1 MIARY
6 KIQGLIGITLS
17 VLCLYGPGCQPSHYR
32 KQKDDTAA
40 KIISQKQLE
49 ALGRTEPFSINR
61 PSSIFR
67 RRLLEDQN
75 LPHFGPA
82 SLGSDQLEPIPHWPK
97 DDYLK
102 EQQALTTDEKL
113 DPNTPVKLTLLQSLE
128 VGARNSFDYQTRKE
142 EVFRSALSLDL
153 ERNEFRTIF
162 NGQMNSLIN
171 SDTRGP
177 DTVTGTVNSADVG
190 VNKKLENGMDLS
202 SALAVDLARLL
213 TMNQASSL
221 GLVADASVSVPLLRG
236 SGKHIVTEPLTQ
248 AERNVVYAIWEF
260 ERFKKQFA
268 VQVASN
274 YLSVLSQLD
283 TLKNNQDDYRSRIA
297 SARRSRRLA
306 DAGRIQEIEVDQA
319 VQNELQARR
328 RWISAEQQYQRQ
340 LDSFKTLL
348 GLPADAKIN
357 LDPNDLKVLTAPSS
371 ELIQKIAQREEIR
384 YDSQTPP
391 ADAPINLVPPTHEGA
406 GPLELEEE
414 TALQLAFDHRLDLW
428 VAQGRMFDA
437 QRAVVVAAD
446 ALGAELTLFGSAN
459 WGDSRSSVGSAVQ
472 EDAKLRLDEGT
483 YSALLTLDLPFERT
497 REAINYR
504 NSYIQLESSLRDVQA
519 LEDDIK
525 LQIRNELRD
534 MLELR
539 ENLAIQSQSV
549 FVAEKRV
556 KSVNLFLDA
565 GRAQMRDLL
574 DAQDALLAAQISLT
588 SAVVD
593 YRVAELQIQRDMG
606 VLQVNENGL
615 WQEYAPEMV
624 NDVKK

>member
-1 MIARY
+1 MAVMVWLIAA
-6 KIQGLIGITLS
+6 
-17 VLCLYGPGCQPSHYR
+17 GCQPSHYR
-32 KQKDDTAA
+32 KQKDEAA
-40 KIISQKQLE
+40 ADIITQKQQE
-49 ALGRTEPFSINR
+49 ALGRTEPFSITR

-75 LPHFGPA
+75 LPYVGPA

-102 EQQALTTDEKL
+102 EQQALTTEGKL
-113 DPNTPVKLTLLQSLE
+113 DPNTPVTLTLLQSLE
-128 VGARNSFDYQTRKE
+128 IGARNSFDYQSRKE
-142 EVFRSALSLDL
+142 DVFRSALSLDL

-162 NGQMNSLIN
+162 NSQMNSQLTT
-171 SDTRGP
+171 DTRGP
-177 DTVTGTVNSADVG
+177 DTVTGTVNSADAG
-190 VNKKLENGMDLS
+190 VSRKLENGMDVS
-202 SALAVDLARLL
+202 SALAVDLANLL

-248 AERNVVYAIWEF
+248 AERNVIYAIWDF

-283 TLKNNQDDYRSRIA
+283 TMKNSEDDYRSRIA

-306 DAGRIQEIEVDQA
+306 DAGRIKEIQVDQA
-319 VQNELQARR
+319 AQEELQARR
-328 RWISAEQQYQRQ
+328 RWIAAQQQYQRQ

-357 LDPNDLKVLTAPSS
+357 LDPNDLKILTAPSL
-371 ELIQKIAQREEIR
+371 ELIKNIAQKEENR

-414 TALQLAFDHRLDLW
+414 VALQLAFDNRLDLW
-428 VAQGRMFDA
+428 IAQGRVFDA

-459 WGDSRSSVGSAVQ
+459 WGESRSSVGSAVQ
-472 EDAKLRLDEGT
+472 DDAKLRLDDGT
-483 YSALLTLDLPFERT
+483 YSALLTLDLPLERT

-504 NSYIQLESSLRDVQA
+504 NSYIKLESSLRDTQS

-539 ENLAIQSQSV
+539 ENLAIQVQSV

-556 KSVNLFLDA
+556 NSVNLFLEA
-565 GRAQMRDLL
+565 GRAEIRDLV

-606 VLQVNENGL
+606 VLQVNENGI
-615 WQEYAPEMV
+615 WQEYTPEKD
-624 NDVKK
+624 NDVQK